1 MIISHDYFKT
11 AQAFIPDQ
19 QYVKA
24 RPKLLEQYYDF
35 NVTSTSARQDPH
47 IGGNLCLDPI
57 LPGPEYLVQRAR
69 SRIFSRKYVH
79 PRTQKTA
86 RLRFHDSID
95 HFAVLNACLGTM
107 LSPQIVRAV
116 LRFCGVHTS

>member
-69 SRIFSRKYVH
+69 SRIFSRKYGDPSTRFRLTTDVLAAMQIKGSSAH
-79 PRTQKTA
+79 YCCRQKS
-86 RLRFHDSID
+86 F
-95 HFAVLNACLGTM
+95 
-107 LSPQIVRAV
+107 
-116 LRFCGVHTS
+116 